1 MLAAHARS
9 CLAVALLPR
18 SYARCSLSPTLFHAT
33 GGEVITFPKL
43 IQTLPAGCAPEGRDK
58 PERAQKSPPELRR
71 MNAIGVLARV
81 MSV

>member
-1 MLAAHARS
+1 M
-9 CLAVALLPR
+9 
-18 SYARCSLSPTLFHAT
+18 
-33 GGEVITFPKL
+33 ITFPKL